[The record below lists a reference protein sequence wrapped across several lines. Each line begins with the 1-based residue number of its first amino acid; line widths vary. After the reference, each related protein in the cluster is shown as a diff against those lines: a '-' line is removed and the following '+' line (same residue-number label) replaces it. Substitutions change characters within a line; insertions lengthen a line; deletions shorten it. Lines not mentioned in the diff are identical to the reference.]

1 MKILMLSIRE
11 IRKKK
16 FFSFLMLLVCVIA
29 MQTVLS
35 AFTNAASAAYQQK
48 IFESNMGV
56 DMEKVL
62 HLNYQYTEE
71 SPEFANVIRQYLDYI
86 KALQGVEAV
95 GQFDATGMYFSELE
109 NMDEYKTINGELL
122 KGQKYENYPGISQLL
137 SIDEEI
143 LSFVKGGITEYTAT
157 TSGLLPLYVSEV
169 FKDILSKGQILTD
182 ERTGGQYEIAGY
194 IPIDAKWVE
203 EDDLIR
209 YPLVSLN
216 GWFIAPFTKQSR
228 DDIMTQLSSLHNTYV
243 FLSDHADIDFVKEQ
257 VSTYPLQH
265 GFEASAVLIS
275 EEYKGYQSETA
286 AFTRRQMLLA
296 LFISIMAISAV
307 TAVFTTNTLL
317 KKKQYGIWIANGFT
331 LSDIAAEIAI
341 EIFIIIFCSGIF
353 AWGMKWIELTR
364 SIDLFKTVLLTV
376 HIRYTLPICI
386 ILAFILT
393 MIAVLIPITKLMKYQ
408 PCELIGGDTNGSD

>member
-1 MKILMLSIRE
+1 M
-11 IRKKK
+11 
-16 FFSFLMLLVCVIA
+16 
-29 MQTVLS
+29 
-35 AFTNAASAAYQQK
+35 
-48 IFESNMGV
+48 
-56 DMEKVL
+56 
-62 HLNYQYTEE
+62 
-71 SPEFANVIRQYLDYI
+71 
-86 KALQGVEAV
+86 
-95 GQFDATGMYFSELE
+95 
-109 NMDEYKTINGELL
+109 
-122 KGQKYENYPGISQLL
+122 
-137 SIDEEI
+137 
-143 LSFVKGGITEYTAT
+143 SFVKGGITEYTAT

-243 FLSDHADIDFVKEQ
+243 FLSNHADIDFVKEQ

-286 AFTRRQMLLA
+286 AFTRRQILLA
-296 LFISIMAISAV
+296 LFISIMATSSV

-341 EIFIIIFCSGIF
+341 EIFVIIFCSGIF

-386 ILAFILT
+386 ILDFILT
-393 MIAVLIPITKLMKYQ
+393 MIAALIPITKLMKYQ

>member
-1 MKILMLSIRE
+1 MKLLMLSIRE

-95 GQFDATGMYFSELE
+95 GQFDATGMYFFELE
-109 NMDEYKTINGELL
+109 NMDEYKAINGELL

-137 SIDEEI
+137 SVDEEI
-143 LSFVKGGITEYTAT
+143 LSFVKDGITEYTAT

-169 FKDILSKGQILTD
+169 FKDILSEGQILTD

-243 FLSDHADIDFVKEQ
+243 FLSNHADIDFVKEQ

-286 AFTRRQMLLA
+286 AFTRRQILLA
-296 LFISIMAISAV
+296 LFISIMAISSV